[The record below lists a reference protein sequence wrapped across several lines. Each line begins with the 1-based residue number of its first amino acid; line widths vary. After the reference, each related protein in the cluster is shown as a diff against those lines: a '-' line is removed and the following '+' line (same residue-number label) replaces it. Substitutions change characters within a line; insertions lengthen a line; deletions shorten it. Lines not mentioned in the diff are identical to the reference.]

1 MKAQEDADAFTRPRW
16 HFTPPSGWMNDPN
29 GPIRLGGRYHLYYQH
44 NPDAPV
50 WGNLHWGHASSTDLL
65 HWRHEPIALKPD
77 EQGLMFTGSVVRDT
91 DGTAGFGEGALV
103 AVFTQHLDGLERQ
116 SLAWSLDGGQTW
128 TPYHDNPVLEAPP
141 GCRDFR
147 DPKVI
152 AHGAG
157 WLMVLAVGSELWWYR
172 SQDLRGWELAAKMSP
187 PVPSPQSIIEV
198 PDLVR
203 VPVNGAGTDVWTL
216 IYSVEP
222 PRGTA
227 KHPRQVRWVPG
238 AVCDAGFAATASQ
251 GGGVVD
257 AGPVYYASL
266 TWDLASAEEPVAIG
280 WMDERAAPGRG
291 GSRPWCGRQSIPR
304 RLSLVQRGDALVL
317 RQRPVLPD
325 WTPSARVV
333 ITAGSAESVALARGT
348 FAARVTGG
356 GADDRIQ
363 ATRLRLESGPA
374 NTDPA
379 SVRLGPTVLE
389 VSSSGVDV
397 RRERADADAGDLM
410 LISDCGSLEVFAD
423 AGLGVASV
431 LTPVVGSTGRMVVE
445 NDGPDPLVVE
455 VMFGADD
462 AGAEQP

>member
-1 MKAQEDADAFTRPRW
+1 MRVREDVGAFPRPRW
-16 HFTPPSGWMNDPN
+16 HLTPPSGWMNDPN
-29 GPIRLGGRYHLYYQH
+29 GPIRLDGRYHLYYQH

-65 HWRHEPIALKPD
+65 HWHHEPIALRPD
-77 EQGLMFTGSVVRDT
+77 KKGQMFTGSVVRDVE
-91 DGTAGFGEGALV
+91 GTAGFGEGALV
-103 AVFTQHLDGLERQ
+103 AVFTQHLEGRERQ

-128 TPYHDNPVLEAPP
+128 KPYQDNPVLEAPP

-172 SQDLRGWELAAKMSP
+172 SQDLRGWQLATKMTP
-187 PVPSPQSIIEV
+187 PLPSPQSIIEV

-203 VPVNGAGTDVWTL
+203 VPVEGAETDVWTL

-227 KHPRQVRWVPG
+227 SHTRQVHWLPG
-238 AVCDAGFAATASQ
+238 AVRDTGFAATPTR
-251 GGGVVD
+251 GRGVVD

-266 TWDLASAEEPVAIG
+266 TWDLNSAGEPIAIG
-280 WMDERAAPGRG
+280 WMDERVAPAG
-291 GSRPWCGRQSIPR
+291 GGPRPWCGRQSIPR
-304 RLSLVQRGDALVL
+304 RLSLVQREDSLVL

-333 ITAGSAESVALARGT
+333 INAGSAESVALAHGT
-348 FAARVTGG
+348 FAARVTAG
-356 GADDRIQ
+356 GADGRIR
-363 ATRLRLESGPA
+363 AARLRLDSE
-374 NTDPA
+374 PA
-379 SVRLGPTVLE
+379 STNSTSVSLGPTALE
-389 VSSSGVDV
+389 VRSSDVGV

-410 LISDCGSLEVFAD
+410 LVSDYGSLEVFAD
-423 AGLGVASV
+423 AGLGVASI
-431 LTPVVGSTGRMVVE
+431 LTPVVDSTGRIVVE
-445 NDGPDPLVVE
+445 NDGPDPVVVE
-455 VMFGADD
+455 IMFATDD
-462 AGAEQP
+462 AED

>member
-1 MKAQEDADAFTRPRW
+1 MKAREDVDAFPRPRW
-16 HFTPPSGWMNDPN
+16 HLTPPSGWMNDPN
-29 GPIRLGGRYHLYYQH
+29 GPIRLDDRYHLYYQH

-65 HWRHEPIALKPD
+65 HWRHEPIALRPD
-77 EQGLMFTGSVVRDT
+77 KKGQMFTGSVVHDT

-103 AVFTQHLDGLERQ
+103 AVFTQHLEGLERQ

-128 TPYHDNPVLEAPP
+128 TPYQDNPVLEAPP

-172 SQDLRGWELAAKMSP
+172 SQDLRGWEFATKMTP

-203 VPVNGAGTDVWTL
+203 VPVEGTGTDVWTL

-227 KHPRQVRWVPG
+227 SHPRHVHWLPG
-238 AVCDAGFAATASQ
+238 TLCDTGFAATPTR
-251 GGGVVD
+251 GGDVVD

-266 TWDLASAEEPVAIG
+266 TWDLSSAGEPIAIG
-280 WMDERAAPGRG
+280 WMDERVAPDGDAP
-291 GSRPWCGRQSIPR
+291 RPWCGRQSIPR
-304 RLSLVQRGDALVL
+304 RLSLVQREDSLVL

-325 WTPSARVV
+325 WTPSARVA
-333 ITAGSAESVALARGT
+333 INAGSTESVALAHAT
-348 FAARVTGG
+348 FAARVTAG
-356 GADDRIQ
+356 GAGDRIR
-363 ATRLRLESGPA
+363 AARLRLDSKPA
-374 NTDPA
+374 NTNST
-379 SVRLGPTVLE
+379 SVSLGPTALE
-389 VSSSGVDV
+389 VRSSDVGV
-397 RRERADADAGDLM
+397 RRERVDADAGDLM
-410 LISDCGSLEVFAD
+410 LISDYGSLEVFAD
-423 AGLGVASV
+423 AGLGVASI
-431 LTPVVGSTGRMVVE
+431 LTPVAGSTGRMEVE
-445 NDGPDPLVVE
+445 NDGPDPVVVE
-455 VMFGADD
+455 IMFATDD
-462 AGAEQP
+462 AGDWQP

>member
-1 MKAQEDADAFTRPRW
+1 
-16 HFTPPSGWMNDPN
+16 MNDPN

-65 HWRHEPIALKPD
+65 RWRHEPIALRPD
-77 EQGLMFTGSVVRDT
+77 RHGLMFTGSVVHDT

-116 SLAWSLDGGQTW
+116 SLAWSLDGGRTW
-128 TPYHDNPVLEAPP
+128 TPYRDNPVLEAPP

-157 WLMVLAVGSELWWYR
+157 WLMGLAVGSELWWYR
-172 SQDLRGWELAAKMSP
+172 SPDLRRWELAAKTSP

-203 VPVNGAGTDVWTL
+203 VPVTGTGTAVWTL
-216 IYSVEP
+216 IYSVQP

-227 KHPRQVRWVPG
+227 SHARQVHWTPG
-238 AVCDAGFAATASQ
+238 AVCDAGFAATTAR

-257 AGPVYYASL
+257 AGTAYYAAL
-266 TWDLASAEEPVAIG
+266 TWDLGSAEEPIAIG
-280 WMDERAAPGRG
+280 WMDERAAPGG
-291 GSRPWCGRQSIPR
+291 GGPRSRCGRQSIPR
-304 RLSLVQRGDALVL
+304 RLSLVQRGDAFVL

-325 WTPSARVV
+325 WAPSARVV
-333 ITAGSAESVALARGT
+333 IDPGAAESVALAHGT

-356 GADDRIQ
+356 GAGDRIQ
-363 ATRLRLESGPA
+363 ATRLRLDSGPA
-374 NTDPA
+374 TTDST
-379 SVRLGPTVLE
+379 SVSLGPRALE
-389 VSSSGVDV
+389 VSSSGVGV
-397 RRERADADAGDLM
+397 RRERMAADAGDLM

-431 LTPVVGSTGRMVVE
+431 LTPVAGSTGRMVVE
-445 NDGPDPLVVE
+445 NDGPDPVVVE
-455 VMFGADD
+455 IMFATGD
-462 AGAEQP
+462 AGDEQP